1 MNTMWQLRPAGR
13 DDLPAIV
20 EIIRAEDLLHRGHSD
35 IDLEVSRERIAA
47 DPGFDAERDQ
57 IVAEVEGQLIAAVI
71 LNPRAANIAVCPDRD
86 LPGLRE
92 DLLAW
97 TQDRQRE
104 LGRECVVA
112 VPAANTRAV
121 KTYLAAGYRLERF
134 YAEMVRDFA
143 DTAAPEDITVP
154 DGYRLRAI
162 RPEKDVEALHRLDD
176 RAFRDQPDYA
186 PESLEEYDRRHV
198 SFSQF
203 ASPWSFV
210 LESDSGELGGSLIG
224 SRRPG
229 RPGGYIAVL
238 AVDPDHRRRG
248 LARTLLL
255 SAFRAISAAGL
266 ATAELHVA
274 SDNPRALDLY
284 TGVGMTQGERFDH
297 YIRAPG

>member
-1 MNTMWQLRPAGR
+1 MGWQLRPAGP

-20 EIIRAEDLLHRGHSD
+20 EIIRAEDLLYRGHSD
-35 IDLEVSRERIAA
+35 IDLDVSRERIAA

-57 IVAEVEGQLIAAVI
+57 IVAEVEGQVIAAVI
-71 LNPRAANIAVCPDRD
+71 LNPRAANIAVSPHRD
-86 LPGLRE
+86 LPGLRA

-97 TQDRQRE
+97 SERRQGE
-104 LGRECVVA
+104 LGRERVVA

-121 KTYLAAGYRLERF
+121 AGYLAAGYRLERF

-143 DTAAPEDITVP
+143 DAGPPEAVIVP
-154 DGYRLRAI
+154 MGYRLRAI
-162 RPEKDVEALHRLDD
+162 APAEDLEALHRLDD
-176 RAFRDQPDYA
+176 RAFRDRPDYA

-203 ASPWSFV
+203 APQWSGV
-210 LESDSGELGGSLIG
+210 VESESGAFGGSLIG
-224 SRRPG
+224 AHRPG
-229 RPGGYIAVL
+229 HRGGYIAVL

-255 SAFRAISAAGL
+255 SAFRAISVAGL

-297 YIRAPG
+297 YIQAPR